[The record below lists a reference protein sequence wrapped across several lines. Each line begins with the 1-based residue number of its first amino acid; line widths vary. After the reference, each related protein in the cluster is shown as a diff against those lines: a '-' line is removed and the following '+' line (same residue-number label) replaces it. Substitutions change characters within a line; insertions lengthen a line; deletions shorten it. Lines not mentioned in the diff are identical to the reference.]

1 MRGDK
6 YQWLD
11 LLRGASA
18 VLVCANHLRA
28 AMFVDYSALE
38 SRPILVKLF
47 YFMTGLGSQSVI
59 VFFVLSGFF
68 VGGSVIKRWQTF
80 NYADYML
87 ARLVRLWIVLVPA
100 LVLTFFL
107 DQISGWKAPDVF
119 AGIDARVI
127 NSGPDEHYSSSLLTF
142 VQNLLFLQTVSA
154 PVFGSNG
161 PLWSLSNEFWYYVCF
176 PLIFCLFDRRSGAR
190 TRMVS
195 AVVIAALGL
204 TMYDKSLG
212 FVVWMIGAAVYCFPP
227 EHRLVRP
234 WLIAVTLPLFLVTL
248 ILSRAHYLTGNLD
261 MAVLG
266 LSAGLLIVSL
276 RVLPPMPHWL
286 AAPTEWLAR
295 VSYTLYLV
303 HFPFVLLMY
312 VANFRGRQALPD
324 VVYCAEFLGGLASLL
339 LIAHCFWGLFEKH
352 TDSVKSYL
360 LALLHRANSVLDR
373 ILNGR
378 AKISQEKGQHAQG
391 KLPRK

>member
-1 MRGDK
+1 MRGGGK

-11 LLRGASA
+11 LLRGTSA
-18 VLVCANHLRA
+18 MLVCANHLRA
-28 AMFVDYSALE
+28 VMFVDYSALE
-38 SRPILVKLF
+38 QPSMLVKLF
-47 YFMTGLGSQSVI
+47 YFLTGLGSQSVI

-68 VGGSVIKRWQTF
+68 VGGSVIKRWQAF
-80 NYADYML
+80 SYADYML

-107 DQISGWKAPDVF
+107 DQISGRMAPDVL
-119 AGIDARVI
+119 AGVDARVI
-127 NSGPDEHYSSSLLTF
+127 NSGPDGHYSSSPATF

-176 PLIFCLFDRRSGAR
+176 PLIFFLFDRRTGAGAR
-190 TRMVS
+190 LAS
-195 AVVIAALGL
+195 AAVIAALGL
-204 TMYDKSLG
+204 TMYDKALG
-212 FVVWMIGAAVYCFPP
+212 FFVWLIGAAMYCLPL

-248 ILSRAHYLTGNLD
+248 TLSRVHYLTGNLD
-261 MAVLG
+261 MAMLG

-276 RVLPPMPHWL
+276 RVLPPMPRWL
-286 AAPTEWLAR
+286 VASTEWLAR

-303 HFPFVLLMY
+303 HFPFVLLVY
-312 VANFRGRQALPD
+312 VTKFRGRQALPD
-324 VVYCAEFLGGLASLL
+324 ATYCAVFLGGLVSLL

-360 LALLHRANSVLDR
+360 LALLHKVSALDPV
-373 ILNGR
+373 LNGR
-378 AKISQEKGQHAQG
+378 AKTSQEKHQYAKG
-391 KLPRK
+391 KLPRE